1 MATKIKLLP
10 LPADTWELAEVET
23 WREKEESLKRYLKN
37 NGFMIVSYP
46 NRNSGWERRRR
57 GACVQSLREALAE
70 WSQAHGYVLEWT
82 PGDPHNVSVAT
93 LRRLED

>member
-10 LPADTWELAEVET
+10 LPADTWNLAEAEA
-23 WREKEESLKRYLKN
+23 WRVKEESLRRYLREA
-37 NGFMIVSYP
+37 GFVIVSFP
-46 NRNSGWERRRR
+46 NGNSGWERRRR
-57 GACVQSLREALAE
+57 GACVQSLRETLEE
-70 WSQAHGYVLEWT
+70 WGQAHGYTLEWT